1 MAAPKVHS
9 PDSVTTNTVAAANRR
24 VALSYYVSHI
34 YRVFQLAND
43 DTRLIGSRVEVKK
56 PNSPKSTTK

>member
-9 PDSVTTNTVAAANRR
+9 LDSVTTNTVAANRL
-24 VALSYYVSHI
+24 VALSYYESHI

>member
-9 PDSVTTNTVAAANRR
+9 LDSVTTNTVAANRL

-34 YRVFQLAND
+34 YRVFQLAMMMPD
-43 DTRLIGSRVEVKK
+43 LSARG
-56 PNSPKSTTK
+56 